1 MGKKRIVKK
10 SNAKKTAAPN
20 LSEKINSEVIAEALS
35 SANQPIFMKLCR
47 LCESKDGPFLNIFD
61 PDMITAKK
69 IETLMPFV
77 VNISLFFIN
86 V

>member
-1 MGKKRIVKK
+1 MGKRRFAKRNYVKK
-10 SNAKKTAAPN
+10 SINKAPDI
-20 LSEKINSEVIAEALS
+20 SEKINNEVIAEALIS
-35 SANQPIFMKLCR
+35 TNQPVFVKLCR

-77 VNISLFFIN
+77 VNIS
-86 V
+86 